1 MAQLKNKI
9 NKEKLIS
16 ISLSILLHGI
26 FVIILLLIEIKYPS
40 VEKNKPIQLDTKII
54 QPQPEKVETVK
65 PPTIKG
71 KIHRTQKTK
80 QKESPKIKEE
90 KESVVDTTITNKKE
104 QIVNSEKPD
113 STEDELKFAASLLD
127 TFLVRHPE
135 YAKFILQQQAK
146 RLAENRKAVTRY
158 DIVRKINDELHEYIQ
173 KNFPEGS
180 EHAMSPY
187 GGPGMQIPIDGLID
201 AIKDVFK

>member
-1 MAQLKNKI
+1 M
-9 NKEKLIS
+9 
-16 ISLSILLHGI
+16 
-26 FVIILLLIEIKYPS
+26 
-40 VEKNKPIQLDTKII
+40 
-54 QPQPEKVETVK
+54 
-65 PPTIKG
+65 
-71 KIHRTQKTK
+71 
-80 QKESPKIKEE
+80 
-90 KESVVDTTITNKKE
+90 
-104 QIVNSEKPD
+104 
-113 STEDELKFAASLLD
+113 LD

-187 GGPGMQIPIDGLID
+187 GGQGMQIPIDGLID

>member
-1 MAQLKNKI
+1 M
-9 NKEKLIS
+9 KL
-16 ISLSILLHGI
+16 LNRLA
-26 FVIILLLIEIKYPS
+26 IKR
-40 VEKNKPIQLDTKII
+40 
-54 QPQPEKVETVK
+54 
-65 PPTIKG
+65 

-104 QIVNSEKPD
+104 QIVKSEKPD
-113 STEDELKFAASLLD
+113 STEDDLKFAASLLD